1 METELKPELY
11 LLSVELREGG
21 QFLCLSAFLPHLI
34 LVTSC
39 THIAGGGKWFEVMF
53 IVIVLAIFFNLTV

>member
-34 LVTSC
+34 LVTC